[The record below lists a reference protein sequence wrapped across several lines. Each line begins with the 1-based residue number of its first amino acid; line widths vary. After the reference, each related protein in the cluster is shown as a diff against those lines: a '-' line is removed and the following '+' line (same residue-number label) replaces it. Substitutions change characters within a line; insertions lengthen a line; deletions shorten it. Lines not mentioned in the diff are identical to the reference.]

1 MKTIMHNVVLPTY
14 RVVIDVLFV
23 FLSMIL
29 MLLPSKIREW
39 LGIEDSLKLFWEE
52 LTSFTKEGET
62 NE

>member
-1 MKTIMHNVVLPTY
+1 MKTIMHNIVLPTY

-62 NE
+62 DE

>member
-1 MKTIMHNVVLPTY
+1 MKTIMHNMVLPTY

-39 LGIEDSLKLFWEE
+39 LRIEDSLKLFWEE